1 MIALSDADFVAIRG
15 KDSDFLLNKGADK
28 YGDDY
33 EESIEYYRLSAAMGN
48 PQAISNLGYCYLYGR
63 SIDPNVSLALAY
75 FTIAGD
81 LGVIDALYKL
91 GNIYSSN
98 DFVDKDEEL
107 EKYYYKKANDA
118 LLDSYASYDDFPSL
132 SLAIGKET
140 MEKGLFDTDL
150 DRAYYLLK
158 CAEKGFKKYLDAGDD
173 FYEDHYAET
182 LDLLEDKQ
190 FDDEI
195 KDNYNAIYNDE
206 EDEVIWI

>member
-1 MIALSDADFVAIRG
+1 MVALSDADFVAIRG
-15 KDSDFLLNKGADK
+15 KDSDFLLSKGADK

-63 SIDPNVSLALAY
+63 SIEPNVSLALAY
-75 FTIAGD
+75 FTIAAD

-91 GNIYSSN
+91 GNIYSS
-98 DFVDKDEEL
+98 DEFVDKDEEL
-107 EKYYYKKANDA
+107 EKYYYEKAIDA
-118 LLDSYASYDDFPSL
+118 LLESYADYEDFPSL
-132 SLAIGKET
+132 SLAVGKET
-140 MEKGLFDTDL
+140 MKDGLFDTDL
-150 DRAYYLLK
+150 DRAYFLLK
-158 CAEKGFKKYLDAGDD
+158 CAEKGFKKYIDNGDD

-195 KDNYNAIYNDE
+195 KDNYNQIYENE
-206 EDEVIWI
+206 EDDVI

>member
-1 MIALSDADFVAIRG
+1 MVALSDADFVAIRG

-63 SIDPNVSLALAY
+63 SIEPNVSLALAY
-75 FTIAGD
+75 FTIAAD
-81 LGVIDALYKL
+81 FGVIDALYKL
-91 GNIYSSN
+91 GNIYSS
-98 DFVDKDEEL
+98 DEFVDKDEEL
-107 EKYYYKKANDA
+107 EKYYYEKAIDA
-118 LLDSYASYDDFPSL
+118 LLDSYADYEDYPSL
-132 SLAIGKET
+132 SLAVAKET
-140 MEKGLFDTDL
+140 MEDGLFDTDL
-150 DRAYYLLK
+150 DRAYFLLK
-158 CAEKGFKKYLDAGDD
+158 CAENGFKKYIDNGDD

-195 KDNYNAIYNDE
+195 KDNYKQIYENE
-206 EDEVIWI
+206 EDDVI

>member
-1 MIALSDADFVAIRG
+1 MVALSDADFVAIRG
-15 KDSDFLLNKGADK
+15 KDSNFLLSKGADK

-63 SIDPNVSLALAY
+63 SIEPNVSLALAY
-75 FTIAGD
+75 FTIAAD

-91 GNIYSSN
+91 GNIYSS
-98 DFVDKDEEL
+98 DEFVDKDEEL
-107 EKYYYKKANDA
+107 EKYYYEKAIDA
-118 LLDSYASYDDFPSL
+118 LLDSYADYEDYPSL
-132 SLAIGKET
+132 SLAVGKET
-140 MEKGLFDTDL
+140 MKDGLFDTDL
-150 DRAYYLLK
+150 DRAYFLLK
-158 CAEKGFKKYLDAGDD
+158 CAENGFKKYIDNGDD

-195 KDNYNAIYNDE
+195 KDNYNQIYDNE
-206 EDEVIWI
+206 EYDFI

>member
-15 KDSDFLLNKGADK
+15 KDSDFLLSKGADK

-48 PQAISNLGYCYLYGR
+48 AQAVSNLGYCYLYGR
-63 SIDPNVSLALAY
+63 SIEPNVSLALAY

-81 LGVIDALYKL
+81 LGVVDALYKL
-91 GNIYSSN
+91 GNIYSS
-98 DFVDKDEEL
+98 DEFVDKDEEL
-107 EKYYYKKANDA
+107 EKYYYEKAIDA
-118 LLDSYASYDDFPSL
+118 LLANYGDYEDYPSL
-132 SLAIGKET
+132 SLAVAKET
-140 MEKGLFDTDL
+140 MENGLFDTDL

-158 CAEKGFKKYLDAGDD
+158 CAESGFKRYIDDGDD

-190 FDDEI
+190 FDKEI
-195 KDNYNAIYNDE
+195 KEKYNDIYEAE
-206 EDEVIWI
+206 EDEII

>member
-1 MIALSDADFVAIRG
+1 MVALSDADFVAIRG
-15 KDSDFLLNKGADK
+15 KDSDFLLSKGAEK

-63 SIDPNVSLALAY
+63 SIEPNVSLALAY
-75 FTIAGD
+75 FTIAAD

-91 GNIYSSN
+91 GNIYSS
-98 DFVDKDEEL
+98 DEFVDKDEEL
-107 EKYYYKKANDA
+107 EKYYYEKAIDA
-118 LLDSYASYDDFPSL
+118 LLDSYSDYEDYPSL
-132 SLAIGKET
+132 SLAVAKET
-140 MEKGLFDTDL
+140 MEDGLFDTDL
-150 DRAYYLLK
+150 DRAYFLLK
-158 CAEKGFKKYLDAGDD
+158 CAENGFKKYIDNGDD

-195 KDNYNAIYNDE
+195 KDNYNQIYENE
-206 EDEVIWI
+206 EDDVI

>member
-28 YGDDY
+28 YGNDY

-63 SIDPNVSLALAY
+63 SIEPNVSLALAY
-75 FTIAGD
+75 FTIAAD

-91 GNIYSSN
+91 GNIYSS
-98 DFVDKDEEL
+98 DEFVDKDEEL
-107 EKYYYKKANDA
+107 EKYYYEKAVDA
-118 LLDSYASYDDFPSL
+118 LLDSYSDYEDYPSL
-132 SLAIGKET
+132 SLAVGKET
-140 MEKGLFDTDL
+140 MEDGLFDTDL
-150 DRAYYLLK
+150 DRAYFLLK
-158 CAEKGFKKYLDAGDD
+158 CAEKGFKKYIDNGDD

-190 FDDEI
+190 FDDDI
-195 KDNYNAIYNDE
+195 KDNYDDVYENE
-206 EDEVIWI
+206 EDEVI

>member
-63 SIDPNVSLALAY
+63 SIEPNVSLALAY
-75 FTIAGD
+75 FTIAAD

-91 GNIYSSN
+91 GNIYSS
-98 DFVDKDEEL
+98 DEFVDKDEEL
-107 EKYYYKKANDA
+107 EKYYYEKAVDA
-118 LLDSYASYDDFPSL
+118 LLDSYSDYDDYPSL
-132 SLAIGKET
+132 SLAVGKET
-140 MEKGLFDTDL
+140 MEDGLFDTDL
-150 DRAYYLLK
+150 DRAYFLLK
-158 CAEKGFKKYLDAGDD
+158 CAEKGFKKYIDNGDD

-195 KDNYNAIYNDE
+195 KDNYNQIYENE
-206 EDEVIWI
+206 EDDVI

>member
-1 MIALSDADFVAIRG
+1 MVVLSDADFVAIRG

-63 SIDPNVSLALAY
+63 SIEPNVSLALAY
-75 FTIAGD
+75 FTIAAD
-81 LGVIDALYKL
+81 FGVIDALYKL
-91 GNIYSSN
+91 GNIYSS
-98 DFVDKDEEL
+98 DEFVDKDEEL
-107 EKYYYKKANDA
+107 EKYYYEKAIDA
-118 LLDSYASYDDFPSL
+118 LLDSYADYEDYPSL
-132 SLAIGKET
+132 SLAVGKET
-140 MEKGLFDTDL
+140 MEDGLFDTDL
-150 DRAYYLLK
+150 DRAFFLLK
-158 CAEKGFKKYLDAGDD
+158 CAENGFKKYIDNGDD

-195 KDNYNAIYNDE
+195 KDNYNQIYENE
-206 EDEVIWI
+206 EDDVI

>member
-1 MIALSDADFVAIRG
+1 MVALSDADFVAIRG

-63 SIDPNVSLALAY
+63 SIEPNVSLALAY
-75 FTIAGD
+75 FTIAAD
-81 LGVIDALYKL
+81 FGVIDALYKL
-91 GNIYSSN
+91 GNIYSS
-98 DFVDKDEEL
+98 DEFVDKDEEL
-107 EKYYYKKANDA
+107 EKYYYEKAIDA
-118 LLDSYASYDDFPSL
+118 LLDSYADYEDYPSL
-132 SLAIGKET
+132 SLAVAKET
-140 MEKGLFDTDL
+140 MEDGLFDTDL
-150 DRAYYLLK
+150 DRAYFLLK
-158 CAEKGFKKYLDAGDD
+158 CSENGFKKYIDNGDD

-195 KDNYNAIYNDE
+195 KDNYNQIYENE
-206 EDEVIWI
+206 EDDVI

>member
-63 SIDPNVSLALAY
+63 SIEPNVSLALAY
-75 FTIAGD
+75 FTIAAD
-81 LGVIDALYKL
+81 LGVIDTLYKL
-91 GNIYSSN
+91 GNIYSS
-98 DFVDKDEEL
+98 DEFVDKDEEL
-107 EKYYYKKANDA
+107 EKYYYEKAVDA
-118 LLDSYASYDDFPSL
+118 LLDSYSDYDDYPSL
-132 SLAIGKET
+132 SLALGKET
-140 MEKGLFDTDL
+140 MEDGLFDTDL
-150 DRAYYLLK
+150 DRAYFLLK
-158 CAEKGFKKYLDAGDD
+158 CAEKGFKKYIDNGDD

-195 KDNYNAIYNDE
+195 KDNYNQIYKNE
-206 EDEVIWI
+206 EDEVI

>member
-15 KDSDFLLNKGADK
+15 NDSNFLLKKGADK

-33 EESIEYYRLSAAMGN
+33 EKSIEYFRLSAAMGN

-63 SIDPNVSLALAY
+63 SIEPNVSLALAY
-75 FTIAGD
+75 FNVAAD

-91 GNIYSSN
+91 GNIYSS
-98 DFVDKDEEL
+98 DEFVDKDEEL
-107 EKYYYKKANDA
+107 EKYYYEKAVDA
-118 LLDSYASYDDFPSL
+118 LLANYADYEDYPSL
-132 SLAIGKET
+132 SLAVGKET
-140 MEKGLFDTDL
+140 MEDGLFETDL
-150 DRAYYLLK
+150 DRAYFLLK
-158 CAEKGFKKYLDAGDD
+158 CAEKGFKKYIDDGAD

-195 KDNYNAIYNDE
+195 KDYYSSIYENE
-206 EDEVIWI
+206 EDEVI

>member
-15 KDSDFLLNKGADK
+15 NDSNYLLNKGADK
-28 YGDDY
+28 YGNDY

-63 SIDPNVSLALAY
+63 SIEPNVSLALAY
-75 FTIAGD
+75 FTIAAD

-91 GNIYSSN
+91 GNIYSS
-98 DFVDKDEEL
+98 DEFVDKDEEL
-107 EKYYYKKANDA
+107 EKYYYEKAVDA
-118 LLDSYASYDDFPSL
+118 LLDSYSDYDDYPSL
-132 SLAIGKET
+132 SLAVGKET
-140 MEKGLFDTDL
+140 MEDGLFDTDL
-150 DRAYYLLK
+150 DRAYFLLK
-158 CAEKGFKKYLDAGDD
+158 CAEKGFKKYIDNGDD

-195 KDNYNAIYNDE
+195 KDNYNQIYENE
-206 EDEVIWI
+206 EDDVI

>member
-15 KDSDFLLNKGADK
+15 NDSNYLLNKGADK
-28 YGDDY
+28 YGNDY
-33 EESIEYYRLSAAMGN
+33 ENSIEYFRLSAAMGN

-63 SIDPNVSLALAY
+63 SIEPNVSLALAY
-75 FTIAGD
+75 FNIAAD
-81 LGVIDALYKL
+81 LDVIDALYKL

-107 EKYYYKKANDA
+107 EKYYYKKAEEA
-118 LLDSYASYDDFPSL
+118 LLKSYAPYEDYPSL

-140 MEKGLFDTDL
+140 MKKGLFDTDL
-150 DRAYYLLK
+150 DKAYFLLK
-158 CAEKGFKKYLDAGDD
+158 CAEKGFKKYIDNGDD

-190 FDDEI
+190 FDDDI
-195 KDNYNAIYNDE
+195 KDNYDAVYENE
-206 EDEVIWI
+206 EDDVI

>member
-28 YGDDY
+28 YGNDY

-63 SIDPNVSLALAY
+63 SIEPNVSLALAY
-75 FTIAGD
+75 FTIAAD

-91 GNIYSSN
+91 GNIYSS
-98 DFVDKDEEL
+98 DEFVDKDEEL
-107 EKYYYKKANDA
+107 EKYYYEKAVDA
-118 LLDSYASYDDFPSL
+118 LLDSYSDYDDYPSL
-132 SLAIGKET
+132 SLAVGKET
-140 MEKGLFDTDL
+140 MEDGLFDTDL
-150 DRAYYLLK
+150 DRAYFLLK
-158 CAEKGFKKYLDAGDD
+158 CAEKGFKKYIDNGDD

-195 KDNYNAIYNDE
+195 KDNYNQIYENE
-206 EDEVIWI
+206 EDDVI

>member
-1 MIALSDADFVAIRG
+1 MVALSDADFVAIRG
-15 KDSDFLLNKGADK
+15 KDSDFLLSKGADK

-63 SIDPNVSLALAY
+63 SIEPNVSLALAY
-75 FTIAGD
+75 FTIAAD

-91 GNIYSSN
+91 GNIYSS
-98 DFVDKDEEL
+98 DEFVDKDEEL
-107 EKYYYKKANDA
+107 EKYYYEKAIDA
-118 LLDSYASYDDFPSL
+118 LLESYADYEDFPSL
-132 SLAIGKET
+132 SLAVGKET
-140 MEKGLFDTDL
+140 MEDGLFDTDL
-150 DRAYYLLK
+150 DRAYFLLK
-158 CAEKGFKKYLDAGDD
+158 CAEKGFKKYIDNGDD

-195 KDNYNAIYNDE
+195 KDNYNQIYENE
-206 EDEVIWI
+206 EDDVI

>member
-1 MIALSDADFVAIRG
+1 MVALSDADFVAIRG

-63 SIDPNVSLALAY
+63 SIEPNVSLALAY
-75 FTIAGD
+75 FTIAAD

-91 GNIYSSN
+91 GNIYSS
-98 DFVDKDEEL
+98 DEFVDKDEEL
-107 EKYYYKKANDA
+107 EKYYYEKAIDA
-118 LLDSYASYDDFPSL
+118 LLDSYSDYEDYPSL
-132 SLAIGKET
+132 SLAVAKET
-140 MEKGLFDTDL
+140 MEDGLFDTDL
-150 DRAYYLLK
+150 DRAYFLLK
-158 CAEKGFKKYLDAGDD
+158 CAENGFKKYIDNGDD
-173 FYEDHYAET
+173 FYEDHYTET

-195 KDNYNAIYNDE
+195 KDNYNQIYENE
-206 EDEVIWI
+206 EDDVI

>member
-1 MIALSDADFVAIRG
+1 MVVLSDADFVAIRG

-63 SIDPNVSLALAY
+63 SIEPNVSLALAY
-75 FTIAGD
+75 FTIAAD
-81 LGVIDALYKL
+81 FGVIDALYKL
-91 GNIYSSN
+91 GNIYSS
-98 DFVDKDEEL
+98 DEFVDKDEEL
-107 EKYYYKKANDA
+107 EKYYYEKAIDA
-118 LLDSYASYDDFPSL
+118 LLDSYADYEDYPSL
-132 SLAIGKET
+132 SLAVAKET
-140 MEKGLFDTDL
+140 MEDGLFDTDL
-150 DRAYYLLK
+150 DRAYFLLK
-158 CAEKGFKKYLDAGDD
+158 CAENGFKKYIDNGDD

-195 KDNYNAIYNDE
+195 KDNYNQIYENE
-206 EDEVIWI
+206 EDDVI

>member
-1 MIALSDADFVAIRG
+1 MVALSDADFVAIRG

-63 SIDPNVSLALAY
+63 SIEPNVSLALAY
-75 FTIAGD
+75 FTIAAD
-81 LGVIDALYKL
+81 FGVIDALYKL
-91 GNIYSSN
+91 GNIYSS
-98 DFVDKDEEL
+98 DEFVDKDEEL
-107 EKYYYKKANDA
+107 EKYYYEKAIDA
-118 LLDSYASYDDFPSL
+118 LLDSYADYEDYPSL
-132 SLAIGKET
+132 SLAVGKET
-140 MEKGLFDTDL
+140 MEDGLFDTDL
-150 DRAYYLLK
+150 DRAYFLLK
-158 CAEKGFKKYLDAGDD
+158 CAENGFKKYIDNGDD

-195 KDNYNAIYNDE
+195 KDNYNQIYENE
-206 EDEVIWI
+206 EDDVI

>member
-28 YGDDY
+28 YGNDY

-63 SIDPNVSLALAY
+63 SIEPNVSLALAY
-75 FTIAGD
+75 FTIAAD

-91 GNIYSSN
+91 GNIYSS
-98 DFVDKDEEL
+98 DEFVDKDEEL
-107 EKYYYKKANDA
+107 EKYYYEKAVDA
-118 LLDSYASYDDFPSL
+118 LLDSYSDYDDYPSL
-132 SLAIGKET
+132 SLAVGKET
-140 MEKGLFDTDL
+140 MEDGLFDTDL
-150 DRAYYLLK
+150 DRAYFLLK
-158 CAEKGFKKYLDAGDD
+158 CAEKGFKKYIDNGDD

-190 FDDEI
+190 FDDDI
-195 KDNYNAIYNDE
+195 KDNYDDVYENE
-206 EDEVIWI
+206 EDEVI

>member
-1 MIALSDADFVAIRG
+1 MVALSDADFVAIRG
-15 KDSDFLLNKGADK
+15 KDSDFLLSKGAEK

-63 SIDPNVSLALAY
+63 SIEPNVSLALAY
-75 FTIAGD
+75 FTVAAD

-91 GNIYSSN
+91 GNIYSS
-98 DFVDKDEEL
+98 DEFVDKDEEL
-107 EKYYYKKANDA
+107 EKYYYEKAIDA
-118 LLDSYASYDDFPSL
+118 LLDSHSDYEDYPSL
-132 SLAIGKET
+132 SLAVAKET
-140 MEKGLFDTDL
+140 MEDGLFDTDL
-150 DRAYYLLK
+150 DRAYFLLK
-158 CAEKGFKKYLDAGDD
+158 CAENGFKKYIDNGDD

-195 KDNYNAIYNDE
+195 KDNYNQIYENE
-206 EDEVIWI
+206 EDDVI

>member
-28 YGDDY
+28 YGNDY

-63 SIDPNVSLALAY
+63 SIEPNVSLALAY
-75 FTIAGD
+75 FTIAAD

-91 GNIYSSN
+91 GNIYSS
-98 DFVDKDEEL
+98 DEFVDKDEEL
-107 EKYYYKKANDA
+107 EKYYYEKAVDA
-118 LLDSYASYDDFPSL
+118 LLDSYSDYEDYPSL
-132 SLAIGKET
+132 SLAVGKET
-140 MEKGLFDTDL
+140 MEDGLFDTDL
-150 DRAYYLLK
+150 DRAYFLLK
-158 CAEKGFKKYLDAGDD
+158 CAEKGFKKYIDNGDD

-195 KDNYNAIYNDE
+195 KDNYNQIYENE
-206 EDEVIWI
+206 EDDVI

>member
-1 MIALSDADFVAIRG
+1 MVALSDADFVAIRG

-63 SIDPNVSLALAY
+63 SIEPNVSLALAY
-75 FTIAGD
+75 FTIAAD
-81 LGVIDALYKL
+81 FGVIDALYKL
-91 GNIYSSN
+91 GNIYSS
-98 DFVDKDEEL
+98 DEFVDKDEEL
-107 EKYYYKKANDA
+107 EKYYYEKAIDA
-118 LLDSYASYDDFPSL
+118 LLDSYADYEDYPSL
-132 SLAIGKET
+132 SLAVAKET
-140 MEKGLFDTDL
+140 MEDGLFDTDL
-150 DRAYYLLK
+150 DRAYFLLK
-158 CAEKGFKKYLDAGDD
+158 CAENGFKKYIDNGDD

-195 KDNYNAIYNDE
+195 KDNYNQIYENE
-206 EDEVIWI
+206 EDDVI

>member
-15 KDSDFLLNKGADK
+15 KDSDFLLSKGADK

-63 SIDPNVSLALAY
+63 SIEPNVSLALAY
-75 FTIAGD
+75 FTIAAD

-91 GNIYSSN
+91 GNIYSS
-98 DFVDKDEEL
+98 DEFVDKDEEL
-107 EKYYYKKANDA
+107 EKYYYEKAVDA
-118 LLDSYASYDDFPSL
+118 LLDSYSDYDDYPSL
-132 SLAIGKET
+132 SLAVGKET
-140 MEKGLFDTDL
+140 MEDGLFDTDL
-150 DRAYYLLK
+150 DRAYFLLK
-158 CAEKGFKKYLDAGDD
+158 CAEKGFKKYIDNGDD

-195 KDNYNAIYNDE
+195 KDNYNQIYENE
-206 EDEVIWI
+206 EDDVI

>member
-1 MIALSDADFVAIRG
+1 MVALSDADFVAIRG
-15 KDSDFLLNKGADK
+15 KDSNFLLSKGADK

-63 SIDPNVSLALAY
+63 SIEPNVSLALAY
-75 FTIAGD
+75 FTIAAD

-91 GNIYSSN
+91 GNIYSS
-98 DFVDKDEEL
+98 DEFVDKDEEL
-107 EKYYYKKANDA
+107 EKYYYEKAIDA
-118 LLDSYASYDDFPSL
+118 LLDSYADYEDFPSL
-132 SLAIGKET
+132 SLAVGKET
-140 MEKGLFDTDL
+140 MKDGLFDTDL
-150 DRAYYLLK
+150 DRAYFLLK
-158 CAEKGFKKYLDAGDD
+158 CAENGFKKYIDNGDG

-195 KDNYNAIYNDE
+195 KDNYNQIYENE
-206 EDEVIWI
+206 EDDVI

>member
-1 MIALSDADFVAIRG
+1 MVALSDADFVAIRG

-63 SIDPNVSLALAY
+63 SIEPNVSLALAY

-91 GNIYSSN
+91 GNIYSS
-98 DFVDKDEEL
+98 DEFVDKDEEL
-107 EKYYYKKANDA
+107 EKYYYEKAVDA
-118 LLDSYASYDDFPSL
+118 LLDSYADYEDFPSL
-132 SLAIGKET
+132 SLAVGKET
-140 MEKGLFDTDL
+140 MEDGLFDTDL
-150 DRAYYLLK
+150 DRAYFLLK
-158 CAEKGFKKYLDAGDD
+158 CAEKGFKKYIDNGDD

-195 KDNYNAIYNDE
+195 KDNYNQIYENE
-206 EDEVIWI
+206 EDDVI

>member
-15 KDSDFLLNKGADK
+15 KDSNFLLSKGADK

-63 SIDPNVSLALAY
+63 SIEPNVSLALAY

-91 GNIYSSN
+91 GNIYSN
-98 DFVDKDEEL
+98 DDFVDKDEEL
-107 EKYYYKKANDA
+107 EKYYYEKANDA
-118 LLDSYASYDDFPSL
+118 LLESYSDYEDYPSL
-132 SLAIGKET
+132 ALAIGKET
-140 MEKGLFDTDL
+140 MEDGLFDTDL
-150 DRAYYLLK
+150 DRAYFLLK
-158 CAEKGFKKYLDAGDD
+158 CAEKGFKRYIDSGND

-195 KDNYNAIYNDE
+195 KDNYSAIYESDE
-206 EDEVIWI
+206 DDVI

>member
-1 MIALSDADFVAIRG
+1 MVALSDADFVAIRG
-15 KDSDFLLNKGADK
+15 KDSDFLLSKGAEK

-63 SIDPNVSLALAY
+63 SIEPNVSLALAY
-75 FTIAGD
+75 FTVAAD

-91 GNIYSSN
+91 GNIYSS
-98 DFVDKDEEL
+98 DEFVDKDEEL
-107 EKYYYKKANDA
+107 EKYYYEKAIDA
-118 LLDSYASYDDFPSL
+118 LLDSYSDYEDYPSL
-132 SLAIGKET
+132 SLAVAKET
-140 MEKGLFDTDL
+140 MEDGLFDTDL
-150 DRAYYLLK
+150 DRAYFLLK
-158 CAEKGFKKYLDAGDD
+158 CAENGFKKYIDNGDD

-195 KDNYNAIYNDE
+195 KDNYNQIYENE
-206 EDEVIWI
+206 EDDVI

>member
-1 MIALSDADFVAIRG
+1 MVALSDADFVAIRG

-63 SIDPNVSLALAY
+63 SIEPNVSLALAY
-75 FTIAGD
+75 FTIAAD

-91 GNIYSSN
+91 GNIYSS
-98 DFVDKDEEL
+98 DEFVDKDEEL
-107 EKYYYKKANDA
+107 EKYYYEKAIDA
-118 LLDSYASYDDFPSL
+118 LLDSYADYEDYPSL
-132 SLAIGKET
+132 SLAVGKET
-140 MEKGLFDTDL
+140 MEDGLFDTDL
-150 DRAYYLLK
+150 DRAFFLLK
-158 CAEKGFKKYLDAGDD
+158 CAENGFKKYIDNGDD

-195 KDNYNAIYNDE
+195 KDNYNQIYENE
-206 EDEVIWI
+206 EDDVI

>member
-1 MIALSDADFVAIRG
+1 MVALSDADFVAIRG
-15 KDSDFLLNKGADK
+15 KDSNFLLSKGADK

-63 SIDPNVSLALAY
+63 SIEPNVSLALAY
-75 FTIAGD
+75 FTIAAD

-91 GNIYSSN
+91 GNIYSS
-98 DFVDKDEEL
+98 DEFVDKDEEL
-107 EKYYYKKANDA
+107 EKYYYEKAIDA
-118 LLDSYASYDDFPSL
+118 LLDSYSDYEDYPSL
-132 SLAIGKET
+132 SLAVAKET
-140 MEKGLFDTDL
+140 MEDGLFDTDL
-150 DRAYYLLK
+150 DRAYFLLK
-158 CAEKGFKKYLDAGDD
+158 CAENGFKKYIDNGDD

-195 KDNYNAIYNDE
+195 KDNYNQIYENE
-206 EDEVIWI
+206 EDDVI

>member
-1 MIALSDADFVAIRG
+1 MVALSDADFVAIRG
-15 KDSDFLLNKGADK
+15 KDSDFLLSKGADK

-63 SIDPNVSLALAY
+63 SIEPNVSLALAY
-75 FTIAGD
+75 FTIAAD

-91 GNIYSSN
+91 GNIYSS
-98 DFVDKDEEL
+98 DEFVDKDEEL
-107 EKYYYKKANDA
+107 EKYYYEKAIDA
-118 LLDSYASYDDFPSL
+118 LLDSYADYEDFPSL
-132 SLAIGKET
+132 SLAVGKET
-140 MEKGLFDTDL
+140 MEDGLFDTDL
-150 DRAYYLLK
+150 DRAYFLLK
-158 CAEKGFKKYLDAGDD
+158 CAEKGFKKYIDNGDD

-195 KDNYNAIYNDE
+195 KDNYNQIYENE
-206 EDEVIWI
+206 EDDVI